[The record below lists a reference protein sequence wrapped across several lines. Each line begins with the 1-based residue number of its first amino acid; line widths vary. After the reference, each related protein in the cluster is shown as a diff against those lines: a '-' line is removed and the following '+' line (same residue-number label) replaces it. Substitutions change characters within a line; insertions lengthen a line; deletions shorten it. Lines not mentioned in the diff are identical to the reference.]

1 MSGSS
6 NGGGGA
12 SGASGA
18 SGSGG
23 SSFAAEMQQIQQ
35 TSDAH
40 SIITAKT
47 NEHINDNNQMAQ
59 AASQVNR

>member
-23 SSFAAEMQQIQQ
+23 SSFAAEMQQIQK

-40 SIITAKT
+40 SVITAST
-47 NEHINDNNQMAQ
+47 NQHINDNNQMAQ